1 MEEESLS
8 TSTAEDKEEPVKL
21 ELVVLEVAIIHAYH
35 AHDTRITCFNTKL
48 CSANQKLFRAY
59 SQMPAILKNSKIMP
73 GIISAPLVYILYSEG
88 SYETVHSLQ
97 NMHLYPLTSSYCEL
111 AGWRDRTDAC
121 SSKCTLQCG
130 GDITATWS

>member
-35 AHDTRITCFNTKL
+35 AHDSDDTRITCLNTKL

-73 GIISAPLVYILYSEG
+73 GIISAPL
-88 SYETVHSLQ
+88 
-97 NMHLYPLTSSYCEL
+97 MLTSPDYFRVARIVRLRQTIYGAPFVAPYRSV
-111 AGWRDRTDAC
+111 
-121 SSKCTLQCG
+121 
-130 GDITATWS
+130 

>member
-35 AHDTRITCFNTKL
+35 AHDTRITCLNTKL

-59 SQMPAILKNSKIMP
+59 CQMPAILKNSKIMP
-73 GIISAPLVYILYSEG
+73 GIISAPLLASQR
-88 SYETVHSLQ
+88 TWLQ
-97 NMHLYPLTSSYCEL
+97 PWIMLLVAVL
-111 AGWRDRTDAC
+111 AMLVA
-121 SSKCTLQCG
+121 S
-130 GDITATWS
+130 